1 MTDMIIHLIA
11 IVSIITI
18 SIVIYKKRSAC
29 SGQSPAYLETNFDTV
44 EKIDGALIQ
53 HGNMNDR
60 IYLIKLGQAQPQ
72 ELIPRLEEMAQAN
85 SYSKIFAK
93 VPASE
98 IPVFTQAGFRKEGV
112 VPNFF
117 NNSEDGF
124 FIAKYPDPERKVE
137 ELSDKYQQVMEVTI
151 EKLTEQN
158 QARAI
163 DANIRKCTK
172 EDVEEMASIY
182 SQVFSSY
189 PFPIYDPAYL
199 AETMDSHVKYFCV
212 EHEGNIAALASSEI
226 DFKASNAEMTDF
238 ATLKDMRG
246 KNYASALLTRME
258 EEMSRIGIQ
267 TAYTIARAIS
277 PGMNITFARGG
288 YSYGGRLVNNTNIA
302 GNIESM
308 NIWYKSLA

>member
-11 IVSIITI
+11 IVFIITI
-18 SIVIYKKRSAC
+18 SIVIYRKRSAR
-29 SGQSPAYLETNFDTV
+29 SGLSQACPEISYDTL
-44 EKIDGALIQ
+44 EKIDGALVQ

-72 ELIPRLEEMAQAN
+72 ELIPRLEEMAQEN

-112 VPNFF
+112 VPNFY

-124 FIAKYPDPERKVE
+124 FIAKYPDPERKIE

-163 DANIRKCTK
+163 DANIRKCTPD
-172 EDVEEMASIY
+172 DVEEMASIY
-182 SQVFSSY
+182 SRVFSSY

-199 AETMDSHVKYFCV
+199 AETMESHVKYFCV

-246 KNYASALLTRME
+246 RNYASALLARME
-258 EEMSRIGIQ
+258 EEMARIGIQ

>member
-1 MTDMIIHLIA
+1 
-11 IVSIITI
+11 
-18 SIVIYKKRSAC
+18 
-29 SGQSPAYLETNFDTV
+29 
-44 EKIDGALIQ
+44 
-53 HGNMNDR
+53 
-60 IYLIKLGQAQPQ
+60 
-72 ELIPRLEEMAQAN
+72 EMAQAN